1 VASVETSEWEVW
13 VEYVIHECLPRGA
26 QLDALRR
33 VGFVVFAGRCLPR
46 FKLLSRRT
54 RRVWKSRVRA
64 GLDVVVR
71 RHGRLLFCVVE
82 LRSEVLLWVR
92 DARAAE
98 YFLKFPDMSFGR
110 APDVAAGYDLSMA
123 TVLSLLFCIGPPA
136 VRSLD
141 V

>member
-71 RHGRLLFCVVE
+71 RHGRLLFCV
-82 LRSEVLLWVR
+82 
-92 DARAAE
+92 ARAAE